1 MRDERHEIPPLMLG
15 AATAAVEGVRYD
27 RGIGFLQSGEIASL
41 VLKAAGVPEMAA
53 QIAEL
58 EGELAQ
64 YQTSKFH
71 PDWPLLDATRESLRE
86 AQARIAELEALNNN
100 AVAALAGGGRYVTSE
115 GVADAIDSLW
125 VTLRERDEKWGSA
138 CKRIAELE
146 KQLAADTLIARLS
159 EDDELWQRF
168 ERAFLDRFA
177 DEPNIV
183 RECLLVTPEVKA
195 EIAWQSINQAQ
206 GGASE

>member
-58 EGELAQ
+58 EGELAKHQ
-64 YQTSKFH
+64 ESSFH
-71 PDWPLLDATRESLRE
+71 PDWSLLDATRESLRE
-86 AQARIAELEALNNN
+86 AQARIAEM
-100 AVAALAGGGRYVTSE
+100 
-115 GVADAIDSLW
+115 
-125 VTLRERDEKWGSA
+125 
-138 CKRIAELE
+138 E
-146 KQLAADTLIARLS
+146 KQLAADALIARLS
-159 EDDELWQRF
+159 EDDEQWQQF
-168 ERAFLDRFA
+168 ERTFMERFA
-177 DEPNIV
+177 DEPNII
-183 RECLLVTPEVKA
+183 RECLLATAEVKT

-206 GGASE
+206 EARTND